1 MLQRAV
7 ASLSHASGRV
17 VCCACGSLAAVV
29 EQRTL
34 HLSPTSR
41 LPSTGTASIMADRAY
56 MEEHDVQNQIQ
67 LALAQIVR
75 EKPEVPLRRLAQLLA
90 PDTYVGPFCAGEHG
104 GQHEL
109 VYPPSAPAETA
120 TGADNDAAQPPAND
134 DQAAA
139 NESPVPESAND
150 PPAEA

>member
-1 MLQRAV
+1 
-7 ASLSHASGRV
+7 
-17 VCCACGSLAAVV
+17 
-29 EQRTL
+29 
-34 HLSPTSR
+34 
-41 LPSTGTASIMADRAY
+41 MADRAY

-90 PDTYVGPFCAGEHG
+90 PETYVGPFCAGEHG

-120 TGADNDAAQPPAND
+120 TGADDDAAQPPAND

-139 NESPVPESAND
+139 NESPVPAESAND
-150 PPAEA
+150 PPVEA